1 MGYAEFPHAHYLEYD
16 EHQIILL
23 VKKLESEYAE
33 ILDKARKAESDAASA
48 VSKVDSYMTTIDAR
62 INQQVSSS
70 VEQATRLLKNDFQNL
85 NNKFNDLTNNFGSL
99 RGEVQAAQR
108 EIKSL
113 ANQLYNDLQEFKSE
127 IRSEIRGQLDRN
139 TTTVNNKVNELDR
152 LTATRMHELSEQIVI
167 AMNMVEKNS
176 ILYTDVEL
184 TKFGEDIQS
193 VVEESLDDIKNTVE
207 DIKNSNIY
215 NNVGWLWNNLCSI
228 GGFTAMEIFEYGEFN
243 VDMWNQS
250 GITCQEWFTSGKQ
263 MLGYNTGR
271 MFDRLSGRFTEV
283 GTVVQELVN
292 LLNAQGIIR
301 NGFDALSIKQRKE
314 KKHDEWKDT

>member
-16 EHQIILL
+16 EHQIIIL
-23 VKKLESEYAE
+23 VKKLESEYSE

-85 NNKFNDLTNNFGSL
+85 NNKFNDLLNDFGSL
-99 RGEVQAAQR
+99 RGEVQAAER
-108 EIKSL
+108 KIDSVASSL
-113 ANQLYNDLQEFKSE
+113 QNDLNAFKQQ
-127 IRSEIRGQLDRN
+127 IRSEIRGQLERN
-139 TTTVNNKVNELDR
+139 TTTVNDKVNALDN
-152 LTATRMHELSEQIVI
+152 LTATRMRELSEQIVL
-167 AMNMVEKNS
+167 AMNMVEDNAS
-176 ILYTDVEL
+176 VYTDVEI
-184 TKFGEDIQS
+184 TKFAEDMQA
-193 VVEESLDDIKNTVE
+193 VVEERLDDILATIS

-228 GGFTAMEIFEYGEFN
+228 GGFTAMEIFEYGDFN

-250 GITCQEWFTSGKQ
+250 EITCKEWFTSGKQ
-263 MLGYNTGR
+263 LLGYNSGRMVDKLTGR
-271 MFDRLSGRFTEV
+271 ISEV
-283 GTVVQELVN
+283 GTVVQGLID

-301 NGFDALSIKQRKE
+301 NGFEALSIKERKE
-314 KKHDEWKDT
+314 NKHDKW